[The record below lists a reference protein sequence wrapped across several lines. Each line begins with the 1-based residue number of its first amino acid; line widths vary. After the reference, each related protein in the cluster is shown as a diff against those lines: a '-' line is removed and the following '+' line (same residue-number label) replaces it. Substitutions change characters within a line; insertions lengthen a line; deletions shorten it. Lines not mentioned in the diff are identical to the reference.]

1 LTMYRI
7 TFLRHG
13 RSLADDEDRYEARY
27 DSPLTDVG
35 EQQAR
40 KLAEVWRDDAQ
51 RKYDLIISSSLKRA
65 GKTAEILSDV
75 LSVPVSLS
83 DDWMEIDAG
92 ELSGMSKAEEL
103 KFPMKPF
110 QGPFD
115 RIADG
120 SGESETQIH
129 ARALTAIENL
139 INLGEGN
146 YLVVSHGAFLN
157 AAVRMAF
164 GIPVPVNRN
173 GVMFR
178 FTDTGYMDLGYNRNV
193 HRWFV
198 YGFHTG

>member
-1 LTMYRI
+1 MYRI
-7 TFLRHG
+7 TLLRHG
-13 RSLADDEDRYEARY
+13 RSLADDEDRFEARY

-35 EQQAR
+35 KEQAR
-40 KLAEVWRDDAQ
+40 CLAELWRIDAQ

-65 GKTAEILSDV
+65 GHTAEILSKA
-75 LSVPVSLS
+75 LSVPVKLS
-83 DDWMEIDAG
+83 DEWMEVDAG
-92 ELSGMSKAEEL
+92 ELSGMPKDEGMK

-120 SGESETQIH
+120 TGASETQIH

-139 INLGEGN
+139 INLEDGN

-157 AAVRMAF
+157 AAVRAAF

-178 FTDTGYMDLGYNRNV
+178 FTDTGYMDLGYDRNV

-198 YGFHTG
+198 HGFCPG

>member
-1 LTMYRI
+1 MYRI
-7 TFLRHG
+7 TLLRHG
-13 RSLADDEDRYEARY
+13 RSLADDEERFEARY

-35 EQQAR
+35 EKRAR
-40 KLAEVWRDDAQ
+40 KLAALWRDDAQ
-51 RKYDLIISSSLKRA
+51 RKYSLIISSSLKRA
-65 GKTAEILSDV
+65 GETAEILSDV
-75 LSVPVSLS
+75 LSVPVTLS

-92 ELSGMSKAEEL
+92 ELSGMPKAEGL
-103 KFPMKPF
+103 KRFPMKPF

-115 RIADG
+115 RIAEG
-120 SGESETQIH
+120 TGESETQIH

-178 FTDTGYMDLGYNRNV
+178 FTDTGYMDLGYDRES

-198 YGFHTG
+198 HGFYSG